1 MSVKERVYAAL
12 KEYGEP
18 MRGREIAQLIG
29 EEQTNIS
36 QPLARLMRQG
46 RVRRLGRGVYVATD
60 EATLGH
66 VAEIEVRPSRSETV
80 TPETPNAGVR
90 GADRTVSFLLQV
102 IARADDPKPYA
113 GVVREIGDLLA
124 TS

>member
-1 MSVKERVYAAL
+1 MSIKERVYAAL

-66 VAEIEVRPSRSETV
+66 VAEIEVRPSRSV
-80 TPETPNAGVR
+80 VVSPETPHAGVR
-90 GADRTVSFLLQV
+90 GADGTGSLLFE
-102 IARADDPKPYA
+102 A
-113 GVVREIGDLLA
+113 
-124 TS
+124 

>member
-1 MSVKERVYAAL
+1 MSIKERVYAAL

-60 EATLGH
+60 GATLGH

-80 TPETPNAGVR
+80 PPEVPSAGGR
-90 GADRTVSFLLQV
+90 GTDRTVSFLLQV
-102 IARADDPKPYA
+102 IARSDDPKPYA

>member
-1 MSVKERVYAAL
+1 MSIKERVYAAL

-66 VAEIEVRPSRSETV
+66 VAEIEVRPSRSEMV
-80 TPETPNAGVR
+80 PPETTNAGGQ

-124 TS
+124 AS